1 MKDYW
6 QSIEN
11 SYKLL
16 SGQVTLEGLLI
27 IMSIQLEGDLIDQE
41 LPIFFIE
48 PYETPDPDQ
57 LDTMIEH
64 FEKLEE
70 YEKCQ
75 WLLEYKM
82 KL

>member
-16 SGQVTLEGLLI
+16 SGQVTLEGLLM
-27 IMSIQLEGDLIDQE
+27 IMSIRLEGNMADHE

>member
-1 MKDYW
+1 
-6 QSIEN
+6 
-11 SYKLL
+11 
-16 SGQVTLEGLLI
+16 
-27 IMSIQLEGDLIDQE
+27 MSIQLEGDLIDQE